1 MRPHVFA
8 VRAFATIGL
17 LMVSLGAACQSED
30 KENKVTLDLQMMTRG
45 EIRSG
50 GLSGS
55 EDDEDVDDKAN
66 FVIERER
73 LVVGYERFN
82 IGDQK
87 PWLQMKLNI
96 QHQGVWGRTGG
107 SSDACL

>member
-45 EIRSG
+45 GIRCG

-55 EDDEDVDDKAN
+55 EDDEDVVVTMSAEDLGVTADTGTEETAYQEEYYEEEASYSDHEHKAS
-66 FVIERER
+66 
-73 LVVGYERFN
+73 
-82 IGDQK
+82 
-87 PWLQMKLNI
+87 
-96 QHQGVWGRTGG
+96 VW
-107 SSDACL
+107 